1 MRNVGQNFAILQIFF
16 KQNSQDILVPCE
28 GVQFGSAISFTLS
41 PVCDIRVNLK
51 TISVCHDDR
60 AYSMFPST

>member
-1 MRNVGQNFAILQIFF
+1 MGQNFAILQIFF
-16 KQNSQDILVPCE
+16 KRNSQDILVPCE

-41 PVCDIRVNLK
+41 PVCDRVNLK

>member
-1 MRNVGQNFAILQIFF
+1 MGQNFAILQIFF
-16 KQNSQDILVPCE
+16 KRNSQDILVPCE
-28 GVQFGSAISFTLS
+28 GVRFGSAISFTLS

>member
-16 KQNSQDILVPCE
+16 KWNSQDILVPCE